1 MLIMNRRVKIAVYA
15 IAVAIIVLLFMQ
27 YFWIDRMFRTE
38 QELIRTRASLLL
50 TDVLDL
56 DLKRSSMERYDVLV
70 KAGVHQ
76 KERYGGAFEDKTIT
90 VYVAYP
96 EPKKI
101 VRQCDT
107 EEEWYEYTKDIYCRY
122 HITGIDLHRL
132 DSAYKAALK
141 RHEITLPFT
150 LVKIDSANRIVEQV
164 PNGIDLRRY
173 GLSVDTIALGITDEE
188 YLVARF
194 DNSYFGM
201 FRQMRSI
208 VFTSL
213 GVVVLLTVIL
223 IYLVH
228 TIFYQKKIAKV
239 REELVSSIVH
249 DLKNPV
255 TYIKNALLHVAVKDK
270 QSEYIINK
278 IKGHTE
284 RMFLMIE
291 KMLAVSIGKEH
302 INISDIP
309 EPVCEYISKI
319 IEQSY
324 MDDDYYVRFSCES
337 NVGMAK
343 INRLHFGNAMRNL
356 IDNSIKYSVGNAE
369 VDIRCYEE
377 NNYVCISVKD
387 KGIGI
392 PKEYMR
398 FLFQKNFRVPSHK
411 SLSKHG
417 FGLGLNYV
425 MMVAK
430 AHGGVVKVKSE
441 YKKGSEFI
449 LMLPVAK

>member
-1 MLIMNRRVKIAVYA
+1 MNRRAKIAVYA
-15 IAVAIIVLLFMQ
+15 IVIAIIMLLFLQ
-27 YFWIDRMFRTE
+27 YFWIDRMLRTE
-38 QELIRTRASLLL
+38 QKLIETQASLLL
-50 TDVLDL
+50 TDVLNL
-56 DLKRSSMERYDVLV
+56 DLKRSSMERYDLLE
-70 KAGVHQ
+70 
-76 KERYGGAFEDKTIT
+76 KEGILSEKEGYGGSFDDKTIT
-90 VYVAYP
+90 VYIVYP
-96 EPKKI
+96 EPGKV
-101 VRQCDT
+101 VRQCET
-107 EEEWYEYTKDIYCRY
+107 EEEWYEYTKEIYCRY

-132 DSAYKAALK
+132 ESVYKAALEK
-141 RHEITLPFT
+141 HHITLPFI
-150 LVKIDSANRIVEQV
+150 LMKIDSADRIMEQV
-164 PNGIDLRRY
+164 PAGIALKRY
-173 GLSVDTIALGITDEE
+173 GLSADTIPLGITDEE
-188 YLVARF
+188 FLVARF

-201 FRQMRSI
+201 FRQMRRI

-213 GVVVLLTVIL
+213 GVVVLLAVIL
-223 IYLVH
+223 VYLVH
-228 TIFYQKKIAKV
+228 TIFYQKKIAKI
-239 REELVSSIVH
+239 REELVNSIVH

-255 TYIKNALLHVAVKDK
+255 TYIKDALSYIMVKDK
-270 QSEYIINK
+270 QQGYIIRK
-278 IKGHTE
+278 IKEHTE

-291 KMLAVSIGKEH
+291 KMLAVSTGKEQ
-302 INISDIP
+302 INIPDIP
-309 EPVCEYISKI
+309 EPVCEYVCSI

-324 MDDDYYVRFSCES
+324 MDGDHEVRFSCAS

-343 INRLHFGNAMRNL
+343 VNRLHFGNAVRNL
-356 IDNSIKYSVGNAE
+356 IDNSIKYSEGNAE
-369 VDIRCYEE
+369 VDVRCYEE
-377 NNYVCISVKD
+377 NNYICVSVKD

-449 LMLPVAK
+449 LMLPVAG